1 MNMKND
7 QLEVTIIGGSGY
19 VGGELL
25 RLLLRHPRVR
35 ISQVTSR
42 KFAHLEVSLLHPN
55 LRGITDLKFCSP
67 DEVRPGDLIFLALP
81 NGESMPSME
90 KWLSLS
96 EKVIDLGADFRLKN
110 AAEWQRW
117 YGTEHTLPDLLP
129 TFVYGLPEIYR
140 QEIKSARY
148 VAGPGCEAAVSL
160 LCLYPFIKNNVIKS
174 YPIVI
179 DAKMSSSQAGSKASW
194 ASHHPER
201 AGAIRSYKPTNHRH
215 SAEIEQALRPFS
227 GNVTISISAT
237 AVEMVRGILV
247 TIHTFLDK
255 EISEKEIRGILKKE
269 YENEPFVR
277 IIKMNQGLYRY
288 PEPKI
293 LQGSN
298 FCDLGFELE
307 NRTSRL
313 VIIGA
318 IDNLVKGSAGNA
330 VQCLNLMAGFPEE
343 TGLEFTGLHP
353 V

>member
-1 MNMKND
+1 MKND
-7 QLEVTIIGGSGY
+7 KLEVTVIGGSGY

-25 RLLLRHPRVR
+25 RLLLRHPGVR

-42 KFAHLEVSLLHPN
+42 KFVNLDVSLLHPN
-55 LRGITDLKFCSP
+55 LRGVTDLKFSNP
-67 DEVRPGDLIFLALP
+67 DEVRHSDLIFLALP
-81 NGESMPSME
+81 NGESMNSME

-96 EKVIDLGADFRLKN
+96 EKVIDLGADFRLKD
-110 AAEWQRW
+110 AAEWQHW
-117 YGTEHTLPDLLP
+117 YGKEHVLPDWLSR
-129 TFVYGLPEIYR
+129 FVYGLPEIYR
-140 QEIKSARY
+140 REIKSARY
-148 VAGPGCEAAVSL
+148 VAGPGCEAAVSI
-160 LCLYPFIKNNVIKS
+160 LCLYPFIKNNIIKS
-174 YPIVI
+174 HPIII

-215 SAEIEQALRPFS
+215 QAEIEQAFRPFS
-227 GNVTISISAT
+227 GEVAVSISAT

-247 TIHTFLDK
+247 TIHAFLDK
-255 EISEKEIRGILKKE
+255 EIGEKEIRAILKKE
-269 YENEPFVR
+269 YGNEPFVR
-277 IIKMNQGLYRY
+277 IIKMNRGLYRY

-293 LQGSN
+293 LQGTN

-318 IDNLVKGSAGNA
+318 IDNLVKGAAGNA
-330 VQCLNLMAGFPEE
+330 VQCLNLMSGFPEE

>member
-1 MNMKND
+1 MKKD
-7 QLEVTIIGGSGY
+7 LLEVTIVGGSGY

-25 RLLLRHPRVR
+25 RLLLRHPQVR
-35 ISQVTSR
+35 INQVTSR

-55 LRGITDLKFCSP
+55 LRGITDLKFLSP
-67 DEVRPGDLIFLALP
+67 DEVKPCDLIFLALP
-81 NGESMPSME
+81 NGESMPGME
-90 KWLSLS
+90 KWLGLS
-96 EKVIDLGADFRLKN
+96 EKIIDLGADFRLKD
-110 AAEWQRW
+110 AAEWQLW
-117 YGTEHTLPDLLP
+117 YGTEHTRPDLLP

-148 VAGPGCEAAVSL
+148 VAGPGCEAAVSI
-160 LCLYPFIKNNVIKS
+160 LCLYPFIKNNIIKNH
-174 YPIVI
+174 PIII

-215 SAEIEQALRPFS
+215 QAEIEQALRPFS
-227 GNVTISISAT
+227 GDIAVGISAT

-269 YENEPFVR
+269 YGNEPFVR
-277 IIKMNQGLYRY
+277 IIKMNRGLYRY

-293 LQGSN
+293 LQGTN

-307 NRTSRL
+307 SRTSRL

-318 IDNLVKGSAGNA
+318 IDNLVKGAAGNA
-330 VQCLNLMAGFPEE
+330 VQCLNLMSGFPEE
-343 TGLEFTGLHP
+343 TSLEFTGLHP